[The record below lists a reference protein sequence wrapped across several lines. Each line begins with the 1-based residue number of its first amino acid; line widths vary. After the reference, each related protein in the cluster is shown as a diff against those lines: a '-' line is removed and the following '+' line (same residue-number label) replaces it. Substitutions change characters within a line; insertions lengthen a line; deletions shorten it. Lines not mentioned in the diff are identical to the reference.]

1 MNVLILHNRY
11 RFEGG
16 EERSVADLAW
26 LLKSRGHRVEVLQ
39 RSSADFSRGRAAQSL
54 VLGGYLPEE
63 VANAAQRI
71 NAAVVHVHN
80 VHPFFGW
87 RALQAARDFG
97 ARTILHLHNFRLFC
111 AIGVAYR
118 DGAPCFRCRGRDTRP
133 GLRYRCRGSLGE
145 SLAYSVGLSVQQ
157 PRLVGLTDRFIA
169 VSTASRLR
177 LVELGLP
184 AAQVETLSN
193 FARTDR
199 VARESLAGRGSYA
212 LASGRLVK
220 EKGFDIAIQ
229 ACRQADVPL
238 RIAGDGPDF
247 ERLHALA
254 DGGDVSFTGRLAPE
268 VLRRLRR
275 GAGVVLVPS
284 RSEDS
289 FPYSALDALSA
300 GVPVLASAY
309 GGLPE
314 LAGAQ
319 AVLPAT
325 DIPAWSQRLQRMW
338 RSPETRQEA
347 GSAGLAR
354 VKAQFSETRYYS
366 ALMAIYSGD
375 GPTAARAA
383 SPGG

>member
-11 RFEGG
+11 RFDGG
-16 EERSVADLAW
+16 EERSVTDLAW

-39 RSSADFSRGRAAQSL
+39 RSSGDFSRPRAAQSL
-54 VLGGYLPEE
+54 VLGGYFPQE
-63 VANAAQRI
+63 VADATRRVD
-71 NAAVVHVHN
+71 AAVVHVHN

-145 SLAYSVGLSVQQ
+145 SLAYSAGLSIQQ
-157 PRLVGLTDRFIA
+157 PHLIRLTDRFIA
-169 VSTASRLR
+169 VSGASRMR

-184 AAQVETLSN
+184 AAQVQTLSN
-193 FARTDR
+193 FARTSR
-199 VARESLAGRGSYA
+199 IARESLAGRGSYA
-212 LASGRLVK
+212 CVSGRLVE
-220 EKGFDIAIQ
+220 EKGFDVAIQ
-229 ACRQADVPL
+229 ACGEAGVPL
-238 RIAGDGPDF
+238 RIAGDGPDI
-247 ERLHALA
+247 ERLRALA
-254 DGGDVSFTGRLAPE
+254 HGADVSFTGHLEQEA
-268 VLRRLRR
+268 LRRLRR
-275 GAGVVLVPS
+275 GAGAVLVPS

-289 FPYSALDALSA
+289 FPYAALDALSD
-300 GVPVLASAY
+300 GVPVLASGY

-314 LAGAQ
+314 LVGTQ

-325 DIPAWSQRLQRMW
+325 DIPAWRRRLQRMW
-338 RSPETRQEA
+338 RSPETRQAA
-347 GSAGLAR
+347 GTAGLAR
-354 VKAQFSETRYYS
+354 VNEQFSESRYYS

-375 GPTAARAA
+375 RATAARGGC
-383 SPGG
+383 PGE